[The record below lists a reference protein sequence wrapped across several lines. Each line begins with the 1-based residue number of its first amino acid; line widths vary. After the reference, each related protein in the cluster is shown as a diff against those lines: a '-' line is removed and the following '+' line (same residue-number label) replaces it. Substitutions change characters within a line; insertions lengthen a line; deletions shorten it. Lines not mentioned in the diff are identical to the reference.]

1 MKWTNT
7 DYEFDF
13 LTNAVEAVLFAG
25 GEPVELTKLSEL
37 FGVRDEEIA
46 LCVDAL
52 EKKIDAS
59 SSSFQLVRLD
69 GSLQLCTRREY
80 GEYVSKFLEIK
91 RTAPMSKAALEALA
105 VVAYR
110 QPVTKGYIEKVRG
123 VDCTGIIN
131 TLISRSLIEEC
142 GRLDAP
148 GKPILYRTT
157 PDFLRCFGLSSV
169 RDLDPEDDEPVQ
181 LDISSL
187 AQENSEESDK

>member
-1 MKWTNT
+1 MDVKWTNT

-13 LTNAVEAVLFAG
+13 LVNAVEAVLFAG
-25 GEPVELTKLSEL
+25 GDPVERAKLAEL
-37 FGVRDEEIA
+37 FGVTEKEIA
-46 LCVDAL
+46 ICAGELKKRVDAQG
-52 EKKIDAS
+52 
-59 SSSFQLVRLD
+59 SSFELVCLED
-69 GSLQLCTRREY
+69 SYQLCTRQEY
-80 GEYVSKFLEIK
+80 GSYVSKFLEIK

-123 VDCTGIIN
+123 VDCSGIVN
-131 TLISRSLIEEC
+131 TLISRNLIEEC

-169 RDLDPEDDEPVQ
+169 SELEPEDENGPVQ
-181 LDISSL
+181 MEIN
-187 AQENSEESDK
+187 EVINEEE